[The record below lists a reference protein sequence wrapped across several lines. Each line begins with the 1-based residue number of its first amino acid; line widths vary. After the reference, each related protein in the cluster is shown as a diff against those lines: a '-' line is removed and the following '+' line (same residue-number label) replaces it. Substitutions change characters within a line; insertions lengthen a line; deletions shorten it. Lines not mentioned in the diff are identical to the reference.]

1 MQHVSAYMAIVG
13 HTVIIYLEE
22 FTLYF
27 FRVLYNCVLNE
38 GHVD

>member
-1 MQHVSAYMAIVG
+1 MQHVSAYTAIVR

-22 FTLYF
+22 FVLYF
-27 FRVLYNCVLNE
+27 CRVLYNCVLSE